1 MDGRSAR
8 PVINVLVVAVY
19 QEDTAW
25 LEKVP
30 QSWDMMVL
38 RKGIDLPNEGREAG
52 TFLHAMTLPEVRAAD
67 WVAFVQGEPFEHCP
81 DLFARLAAL
90 AESDGVGGG
99 RPVAERSV
107 EPGEQRSLMASS
119 GSASAFEWLGEPHL
133 SDRMGGPWDRLPIA
147 EKHLRWT
154 DRPMG
159 DSVTFAAGG
168 QFVVAGAAIRRLP
181 EARLDWLRKEAA
193 LERNAWAF
201 ERLWEAILS

>member
-1 MDGRSAR
+1 M
-8 PVINVLVVAVY
+8 NVLVVAVF

-30 QSWDMMVL
+30 QSWDIVVL

-81 DLFARLAAL
+81 DLIARLSVAANYVHP
-90 AESDGVGGG
+90 D
-99 RPVAERSV
+99 
-107 EPGEQRSLMASS
+107 PGPY
-119 GSASAFEWLGEPHL
+119 FEWLGEPHL

-181 EARLDWLRKEAA
+181 EARLDWLRSEAA
-193 LERNAWAF
+193 LERNAWSF
-201 ERLWEAILS
+201 ERLWEAILA

>member
-1 MDGRSAR
+1 M
-8 PVINVLVVAVY
+8 NVLVVAVFN
-19 QEDTAW
+19 EDTGW

-30 QSWDMMVL
+30 QTWDLMVL

-81 DLFARLAAL
+81 DLIARLAAL
-90 AESDGVGGG
+90 AGRERPATQAADERGDVGSSPTLDDRSS
-99 RPVAERSV
+99 RP
-107 EPGEQRSLMASS
+107 
-119 GSASAFEWLGEPHL
+119 ASAFEWLGDPHL

-159 DSVTFAAGG
+159 ESVTFAAGG

-181 EARLDWLRKEAA
+181 VSRLDWLRQEAA
-193 LERNAWAF
+193 LERNAWSF
-201 ERLWEAILS
+201 ERLWGAILNQEGT